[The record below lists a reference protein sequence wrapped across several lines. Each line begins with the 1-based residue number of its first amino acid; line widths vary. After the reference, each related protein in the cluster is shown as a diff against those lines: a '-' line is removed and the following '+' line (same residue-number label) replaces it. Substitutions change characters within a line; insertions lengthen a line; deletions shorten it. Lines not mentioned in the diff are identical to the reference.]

1 MLLVTAKYPQVYVYS
16 SKKKKKK
23 KPSQLKNNARL

>member
-23 KPSQLKNNARL
+23 KTLSIKK